1 MYICKLF
8 GYCAGRE
15 IQTIMAREIKF
26 SLVYR
31 DMWQSS
37 GKYQPR
43 VDQLVRVAPAIIDMG
58 CFDRVETNGGAFEQ
72 VNLLYGENPNVA
84 VRQWTAP
91 FHKAGIQTHMLE
103 RGLNALRMNPVPAD
117 VRELMFKVKKAQGT
131 DIARSFCGL
140 NDHRN
145 LRLSVEYAKKAGM
158 ISQAALSITYSPVH
172 TVEYYMGV
180 VDHLVEYGA
189 DEICLKDMAGI
200 GRPTFLA
207 QLTSEIKKKYPNII
221 VQYHGHCGP
230 GFSPASMLE
239 VARAGADYID
249 VAVEPLSWGKVHPD
263 VITVR
268 EMLKADGFLVKDI
281 NMDAYMQVRAL
292 TQEFIDDF
300 LGYWINPANKV
311 MTSLLVGCGLPGGMM
326 GSMMADLKPFLGA
339 VNAAERA
346 AGRPDMTLDTLMVKL
361 FDEVQYV
368 WPRLGYP
375 PLVTPFSQYVK
386 NTALMNLLNVVKGNP
401 RWTTIDKDTW
411 GMILGKMGRLPGE
424 LAPEIVELVREKGD
438 EFYTGNPQDMYP
450 DELPKFR
457 QMMKEEGWD
466 EGQDQEELFEF
477 AMHERQYRD
486 YRSGLAKERFNAEL
500 EDFRAKAGA
509 PVKVVRPVV
518 EMPGFS
524 VEEYAEKYPH
534 AVPVQAPVK
543 GKLLWQVD
551 VDDDSTAPVA
561 GTEVK
566 AGEPVGYVQTYYG
579 REDIVSARDGRIV
592 AVTGKQGKDVVKGEI
607 VAFVE

>member
-1 MYICKLF
+1 MSK
-8 GYCAGRE
+8 
-15 IQTIMAREIKF
+15 EIKF

-72 VNLLYGENPNVA
+72 VNLLYGENPNVS
-84 VRQWTAP
+84 VRKWTAP
-91 FHKAGIQTHMLE
+91 FHKVGIQTHMLE
-103 RGLNALRMNPVPAD
+103 RGLNGLRMNPVPAD

-131 DIARSFCGL
+131 DISRSFCGL
-140 NDHRN
+140 NDPRN
-145 LRLSVEYAKKAGM
+145 LKLSIEFARKAGM
-158 ISQAALSITYSPVH
+158 ISQAALSITNSPIH
-172 TVEYYMGV
+172 TVEYYMSL
-180 VDHLVEYGA
+180 VDKLAEFGA

-207 QLTSEIKKKYPNII
+207 ELTKRIKTKYPKLI
-221 VQYHGHCGP
+221 VQYHGHSGP

-263 VITVR
+263 VITIQQ
-268 EMLKADGFLVKDI
+268 MLKADGFLVKDV
-281 NMDAYMQVRAL
+281 NMDAYMEVRSL

-300 LGYWINPANKV
+300 LGYWINPSNAK

-326 GSMMADLKPFLGA
+326 GSMMADLKGFKA
-339 VNAAERA
+339 AINASERA
-346 AGRPDMTLDTLMVKL
+346 NGKPESTLDALMVKL
-361 FDEVQYV
+361 FKEVEYV

-386 NTALMNLLNVVKGNP
+386 NTALMNLLALSQNKP
-401 RWTTIDKDTW
+401 RFSTIDKDTW
-411 GMILGKMGRLPGE
+411 GMILGKMGKLPGK
-424 LAPEIVELVREKGD
+424 LAPEIVSLAKEKGM
-438 EFYTGNPQDMYP
+438 EFYTGNPQDEYP

-457 QMMKEEGWD
+457 QMMKDEGWD
-466 EGQDQEELFEF
+466 CGQDDEELFEL

-486 YRSGLAKERFNAEL
+486 YKSGIAKERFNKEL
-500 EDFRAKAGA
+500 EELKAKAGA
-509 PVKVVRPVV
+509 PIVVTRPVV
-518 EMPGFS
+518 EMPEFDID
-524 VEEYAEKYPH
+524 EYVKKFPKAR
-534 AVPVQAPVK
+534 PVQAPVK
-543 GKLLWQVD
+543 GKMLWQID
-551 VDDDSTAPVA
+551 VIDDSKAPVA
-561 GTEVK
+561 GTPVK
-566 AGEPVGYVQTYYG
+566 AGEACGYVQTYYG
-579 REDIVSARDGRIV
+579 NEEVIPAVSGRIV
-592 AVTGKQGKDVVKGEI
+592 AVTAPQGKDVVKGEI

>member
-1 MYICKLF
+1 MSK
-8 GYCAGRE
+8 
-15 IQTIMAREIKF
+15 EIKF

-72 VNLLYGENPNVA
+72 VNLLYGENPNVS
-84 VRQWTAP
+84 VRKWTAP
-91 FHKAGIQTHMLE
+91 FHKVGIQTHMLE
-103 RGLNALRMNPVPAD
+103 RGLNGLRMNPVPAD

-131 DIARSFCGL
+131 DISRSFCGL
-140 NDHRN
+140 NDPRN
-145 LRLSVEYAKKAGM
+145 LKLSIEFAKKAGM
-158 ISQAALSITYSPVH
+158 ISQAALSITNSPIH
-172 TVEYYMGV
+172 TVEYYMSL
-180 VDHLVEYGA
+180 VDKLAEFGA

-207 QLTSEIKKKYPNII
+207 ELTKRIKTKYPKLI
-221 VQYHGHCGP
+221 VQYHGHSGP

-263 VITVR
+263 VITIQQ
-268 EMLKADGFLVKDI
+268 MLKADGFLVKDV
-281 NMDAYMQVRAL
+281 NMDAYMEVRSL

-300 LGYWINPANKV
+300 LGYWINPSNAK

-326 GSMMADLKPFLGA
+326 GSMMADLKGFKA
-339 VNAAERA
+339 AINASERA
-346 AGRPDMTLDTLMVKL
+346 NGKPESTLDALMVKL
-361 FDEVQYV
+361 FKEVEYV

-386 NTALMNLLNVVKGNP
+386 NTALMNLLALSQNKP
-401 RWTTIDKDTW
+401 RFSTIDKDTW
-411 GMILGKMGRLPGE
+411 GMILGKMGKLPAK
-424 LAPEIVELVREKGD
+424 LAPEIVALAKEKGM
-438 EFYTGNPQDMYP
+438 EFYTGNPQDEYP

-457 QMMKEEGWD
+457 QMMKDEGWD
-466 EGQDQEELFEF
+466 CGQDDEELFEL

-486 YRSGLAKERFNAEL
+486 YKSGIAKERFNKEL
-500 EDFRAKAGA
+500 EELKAKAGA
-509 PVKVVRPVV
+509 PIVVTRPVV
-518 EMPGFS
+518 EMPEFDID
-524 VEEYAEKYPH
+524 EYVKKFPKAR
-534 AVPVQAPVK
+534 PVQAPVK
-543 GKLLWQVD
+543 GKMLWQID
-551 VDDDSTAPVA
+551 VIDDSKAPVA
-561 GTEVK
+561 GTPVK
-566 AGEPVGYVQTYYG
+566 AGEVCGYVQTYYG
-579 REDIVSARDGRIV
+579 NEEVIPAVDGRIV
-592 AVTGKQGKDVVKGEI
+592 AVTAPQGKDVVKGEI